1 MPCVT
6 FKRNL
11 LLSCLVLVL
20 FFGCKKFFN
29 SDDGRVPIARAGE
42 SFLYADEINSL
53 LQSTSNGL
61 DSAVVVNNYINN
73 WASKQL
79 LLAKAKIN
87 LSEEQQ
93 AEYDRLV
100 KNYRADLY
108 TRAYKEALVAQSQD
122 TSLTAKQIQQF
133 YELEKENFRL
143 NEKLVQIRFVGL
155 PLEFLNQETIVE
167 RMKRFEQDDKRFLD
181 SIAVQFKKIHFNDS
195 IWVSTSRLMEEI
207 PPLNYLNQE
216 KHLKK
221 SQFFELQDSLGVYL
235 GRIVDVLEVNEI
247 APLSYVEPNI
257 KQLILNRRRL
267 DFIKNLETEI
277 LDEALRKNEFEIY
290 EKDD

>member
-1 MPCVT
+1 M
-6 FKRNL
+6 KRNL
-11 LLSCLVLVL
+11 LLSGLVLVL
-20 FFGCKKFFN
+20 FIGCKKFFN
-29 SDDGRVPIARAGE
+29 SSDDREPIARAGE
-42 SFLYADEINSL
+42 SFLYEDEINSL
-53 LQSTSNGL
+53 LHSTSNGM

-87 LSEEQQ
+87 LSEAEQ

-100 KNYRADLY
+100 NNYRADLY
-108 TRAYKEALVAQSQD
+108 TRAYTEALVAQSQD
-122 TSLTAKQIQQF
+122 TSLTPSQIQEF

-143 NEKLVQIRFVGL
+143 NEKLVQLRFVGL
-155 PLEFLNQETIVE
+155 PPEFLNQETIVE

-207 PPLNYLNQE
+207 PPLTYLNQE

-235 GRIVDVLEVNEI
+235 GRIIDVLEVNEI